1 MIAVKELKQA
11 GDEVQVY
18 FDGTGTKW
26 LEELSKEDH
35 KAHGLFESVKR

>member
-26 LEELSKEDH
+26 LEELSKEDQSLW
-35 KAHGLFESVKR
+35 AIRIG